1 MRESGSAS
9 VEFALVLPLLLLVLL
24 ASVEVVVVAR
34 TQLQLGHAAREGARE
49 AATTPDLERAIAAVQ
64 RSLDDGAAS
73 RVRVSID
80 RQQHVGGTAR
90 VTATLRHSIA
100 ASLFGGFTVTLSS
113 SAVMRVER

>member
-1 MRESGSAS
+1 MRESGSAT
-9 VEFALVLPLLLLVLL
+9 VEFALVLPLLLFVLL

-49 AATTPDLERAIAAVQ
+49 AATTPDLERAIAAVH
-64 RSLDDGAAS
+64 RSLDDGSAA
-73 RVRVSID
+73 RVRVSVD

-90 VTATLRHSIA
+90 VTVTLRHSVA
-100 ASLFGGFTVTLSS
+100 APLLGGFAVMLTS

>member
-1 MRESGSAS
+1 VRDAGSAS
-9 VEFALVLPLLLLVLL
+9 VEFALVLPLLLFVLL

-34 TQLQLGHAAREGARE
+34 TQLQLGHATREGARE

-64 RSLDDGAAS
+64 RSLDPGAAE

-90 VTATLRHSIA
+90 VTTTLRHLVA
-100 ASLFGGFTVTLSS
+100 APLFGGFSVTLSS